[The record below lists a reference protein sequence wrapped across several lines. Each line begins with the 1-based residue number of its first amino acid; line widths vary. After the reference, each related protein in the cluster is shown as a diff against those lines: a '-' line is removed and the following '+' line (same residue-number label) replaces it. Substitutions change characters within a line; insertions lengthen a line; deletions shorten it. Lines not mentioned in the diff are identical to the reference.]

1 MSLFDKY
8 KVIVFDLGGTLMEY
22 VGMPLNW
29 SEYYP
34 EAFRHVNEI
43 NKLNLSEEEIS
54 KAVEILKSY
63 NPRITKREIEIDPE
77 DMFKKILKSWN
88 ANKQIYEQVF
98 PKDNKHNFDI
108 NNSDESENKKFD
120 KDNNSDESENKL
132 FDKDNTSDID
142 SFIKKIIQDFFDGMN
157 LKPVIFDYTKNL
169 IKSCKAHGCKVAC
182 LTDLA
187 SGMPDYI
194 FREDIAEIVNEF
206 DLYVSSKTC
215 GYRKPNKAGIEY
227 IASKCEVDVKQIL
240 LVGDEEKDYNTAN
253 NANCDFM
260 FISDFKTIVIK

>member
-1 MSLFDKY
+1 MSLLEKY

-54 KAVEILKSY
+54 KAVAILKSY

-77 DMFKKILKSWN
+77 DMFKEILKSWN

-108 NNSDESENKKFD
+108 NNSDESENKK
-120 KDNNSDESENKL
+120 

-194 FREDIAEIVNEF
+194 FREDIAEIVNYF

-215 GYRKPNKAGIEY
+215 GYIKPNKAGIEY
-227 IASKCEVDVKQIL
+227 IANEFKVDTKEIL
-240 LVGDEEKDYNTAN
+240 LVGDEEKDKNTAN
-253 NANCDFM
+253 NANCDFI
-260 FISDFKTIVIK
+260 FISDLKTIINPYIERKEQCLKR

>member
-1 MSLFDKY
+1 MSLLEKY

-54 KAVEILKSY
+54 KAVAILKSY

-77 DMFKKILKSWN
+77 DMFKEILKSWN

-108 NNSDESENKKFD
+108 NNSDESENKK
-120 KDNNSDESENKL
+120 

-194 FREDIAEIVNEF
+194 FREDIAEIVNYF

-227 IASKCEVDVKQIL
+227 IANEFKVDTKEIL
-240 LVGDEEKDYNTAN
+240 LVGDEEKDKNTAN
-253 NANCDFM
+253 NANCDFI
-260 FISDFKTIVIK
+260 FISDLKTIINPYIERKEQCLKR

>member
-1 MSLFDKY
+1 MNLLDNY

-43 NKLNLSEEEIS
+43 NNLNLSEQDIS

-77 DMFKKILKSWN
+77 DMFKEILKAWN
-88 ANKQIYEQVF
+88 T
-98 PKDNKHNFDI
+98 
-108 NNSDESENKKFD
+108 NSQS
-120 KDNNSDESENKL
+120 
-132 FDKDNTSDID
+132 
-142 SFIKKIIQDFFDGMN
+142 IKKIIQDFFDGLN

-169 IKSCKAHGCKVAC
+169 INFCKAHGCKVAC

-194 FREDIAEIVNEF
+194 FREDIAEIVNDF

-227 IASKCEVDVKQIL
+227 IANEFRVDTKEIL
-240 LVGDEEKDYNTAN
+240 LVGDEEKDKNTAN
-253 NANCDFM
+253 NANCDFI
-260 FISDFKTIVIK
+260 FISDLKTIINPYIERKE

>member
-1 MSLFDKY
+1 MSLLEKY

-43 NKLNLSEEEIS
+43 NNLNLSEQDIS

-77 DMFKKILKSWN
+77 DMFIEILKAWN
-88 ANKQIYEQVF
+88 T
-98 PKDNKHNFDI
+98 
-108 NNSDESENKKFD
+108 NSQS
-120 KDNNSDESENKL
+120 
-132 FDKDNTSDID
+132 
-142 SFIKKIIQDFFDGMN
+142 IKKIIKDFFDGMN

-169 IKSCKAHGCKVAC
+169 INFCKAHGCRVAC

-194 FREDIAEIVNEF
+194 FREDIAEIVNDF

-215 GYRKPNKAGIEY
+215 GYRKPNKAGIEH
-227 IASKCEVDVKQIL
+227 IANEFRVDTKEIL
-240 LVGDEEKDYNTAN
+240 IVGDEEKDKNTAN
-253 NANCDFM
+253 NANCDFI
-260 FISDFKTIVIK
+260 FISDLKTIINPYIERKEQCLKR

>member
-1 MSLFDKY
+1 MSLLEKY

-43 NKLNLSEEEIS
+43 NNLNLSKQDIS
-54 KAVEILKSY
+54 KAVEILKLY

-77 DMFKKILKSWN
+77 DMFIEILKAWN
-88 ANKQIYEQVF
+88 T
-98 PKDNKHNFDI
+98 
-108 NNSDESENKKFD
+108 NSKS
-120 KDNNSDESENKL
+120 
-132 FDKDNTSDID
+132 
-142 SFIKKIIQDFFDGMN
+142 IKKIIQDFFDGMN

-169 IKSCKAHGCKVAC
+169 INICKAHGCKVAC

-194 FREDIAEIVNEF
+194 FREDIAEIVNDF
-206 DLYVSSKTC
+206 DFYVSSKIC

-227 IASKCEVDVKQIL
+227 IANEFRVDTKEIL
-240 LVGDEEKDYNTAN
+240 LVGDEEKDKNTAN
-253 NANCDFM
+253 NANCDFI
-260 FISDFKTIVIK
+260 FISDLKTIINPYIERKEQCLKR

>member
-1 MSLFDKY
+1 MSLLDKY

-22 VGMPLNW
+22 VGMSLNW

-34 EAFRHVNEI
+34 KSFRHVNEI
-43 NKLNLSEEEIS
+43 NKFNLSEEEIS

-77 DMFKKILKSWN
+77 DMFKEILKSWN
-88 ANKQIYEQVF
+88 ANKQIYGQVF

-108 NNSDESENKKFD
+108 NNSFVSENKAF
-120 KDNNSDESENKL
+120 DNNNI
-132 FDKDNTSDID
+132 SDID
-142 SFIKKIIQDFFDGMN
+142 SFIKKIIRDFFDGMN
-157 LKPVIFDYTKNL
+157 LKAVIFDYSKNL
-169 IKSCKAHGCKVAC
+169 IKICRKNGCKVAC

-194 FREDIAEIVNEF
+194 FREDIAEIINDF

-227 IASKCEVDVKQIL
+227 IASEFKVNPKEIL
-240 LVGDEEKDYNTAN
+240 LVGDEEKDKRTAEN
-253 NANCDFM
+253 SSCDFM
-260 FISDFKTIVIK
+260 FISDFKNIVIKW